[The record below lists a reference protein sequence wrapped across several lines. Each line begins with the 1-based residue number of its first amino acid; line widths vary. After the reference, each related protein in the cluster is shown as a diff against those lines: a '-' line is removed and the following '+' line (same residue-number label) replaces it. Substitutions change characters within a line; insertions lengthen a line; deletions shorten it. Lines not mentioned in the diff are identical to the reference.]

1 MEQPGPVANNLYY
14 CRIKVSRSPDSPIP
28 EIYKGAYV
36 GAFAAAAD
44 HQKALGLIIPGLL
57 ELGWQFEELVQNRVD
72 EMNPEHWQA
81 FVEASFP
88 DLADA
93 MPDSTEIER
102 LLAAGGAFYGP
113 FSVWTEES
121 AGSTPPSP
129 GA

>member
-1 MEQPGPVANNLYY
+1 MEHSEPAANNLYY
-14 CRIKVSRSPDSPIP
+14 CRIKVSRSPDSSIP

-88 DLADA
+88 DLAGS
-93 MPDSTEIER
+93 MPDSAEIEQ
-102 LLAAGGAFYGP
+102 LLVTGGAFYGP
-113 FSVWTEES
+113 FSVWTEP
-121 AGSTPPSP
+121 GSG